1 MHKIKLKTVTI
12 WMFAREYP
20 DYRFHITDSII
31 FTSDRKMLA
40 SLFVAGIPFETEND
54 NVLTNL
60 FNSVKNFLIGL
71 GKGRR
76 PVFMDSSYQE
86 KSNHQWRMEF

>member
-1 MHKIKLKTVTI
+1 MHKIKLKNSDNMDV
-12 WMFAREYP
+12 AREYP

-40 SLFVAGIPFETEND
+40 SLVVAGIPFETEND

-71 GKGRR
+71 GKEG
-76 PVFMDSSYQE
+76 DLYL
-86 KSNHQWRMEF
+86 WT